1 MVLQAGGLREGPP
14 PGCSLATSLHPHTA
28 PSQPAPGPVTR
39 APILST
45 RAPPPTSSA
54 PNTVTVEG
62 LLHRVTLGAH
72 TCHPWQPSAPM
83 FLRTNQ
89 HSRRAP
95 EVPYPP
101 AAGSPPRAAPVRQVM
116 GASQHRSRTVVN
128 VPGRSETMAWGRLH
142 PWPPSSSEW
151 TEASD
156 PRLQISASDTHTAR
170 ERCRVSLAHF
180 GLHPRKFP
188 TGTPGGQLNTHL
200 SNVTQFGEPQR

>member
-1 MVLQAGGLREGPP
+1 MFTFQFAFSLPPTELHLSPSRRPLRLPVQAVTTKHHNLVFHKQRVSHGSASRQSERGPTAGLQ
-14 PGCSLATSLHPHTA
+14 PGHFPASSHGAEPASCG
-28 PSQPAPGPVTR
+28 APGPVTR

-83 FLRTNQ
+83 FLRTNRR
-89 HSRRAP
+89 SRRAP

-128 VPGRSETMAWGRLH
+128 VPG
-142 PWPPSSSEW
+142 P
-151 TEASD
+151 
-156 PRLQISASDTHTAR
+156 
-170 ERCRVSLAHF
+170 
-180 GLHPRKFP
+180 
-188 TGTPGGQLNTHL
+188 
-200 SNVTQFGEPQR
+200 